1 MRRNMRWEAP
11 SMPTSAHDPGLL
23 RDIHVYQYIFILVY
37 LSIYGVTEDSKV
49 YSLHARRKSNMIQM
63 MVNLHHYIYLSIYL
77 FISANRRNAH
87 SANKLEHTHPC
98 MPSTYSAQMLAR
110 TKLWLQRFVSVRAST
125 LIYARVRC
133 EMFFASLYVVLIQ
146 SLACSCEFVALY
158 VTLWLIHMSS
168 WIFYDRVGMV
178 IRRSMTLHKSQSCT
192 NFASKISGELIFEKL
207 NIFIHTWHVCV
218 CVCVCKCVPL
228 FVLNLAARWRHMH
241 PHFLLICLNLF
252 RFL

>member
-1 MRRNMRWEAP
+1 VCCNNDFEQTLTLLHSEWSKEIEPSGQSSTHHPLVVSNPIDKKGSEFMRRNMRWEAP

-158 VTLWLIHMSS
+158 VTL
-168 WIFYDRVGMV
+168 
-178 IRRSMTLHKSQSCT
+178 
-192 NFASKISGELIFEKL
+192 
-207 NIFIHTWHVCV
+207 
-218 CVCVCKCVPL
+218 
-228 FVLNLAARWRHMH
+228 
-241 PHFLLICLNLF
+241 
-252 RFL
+252 